1 MRILIELPT
10 WLGDAV
16 MATPAIE
23 NLANFQNEVEI
34 TLIGSFVSIEVLKN
48 HPKVI
53 KTLVLDEYDKSL
65 EIGFDK
71 EMELYHN
78 NATVITKPLFILE
91 NLVFRDN
98 GKFEMKNS

>member
-23 NLANFQNEVEI
+23 NLVNFHNEVEI
-34 TLIGSFVSIEVLKN
+34 TLIGSFLSIEALKN

-53 KTLVLDEYDKSL
+53 KTIVLDK
-65 EIGFDK
+65 K
-71 EMELYHN
+71 
-78 NATVITKPLFILE
+78 
-91 NLVFRDN
+91 
-98 GKFEMKNS
+98 

>member
-1 MRILIELPT
+1 MKRVN
-10 WLGDAV
+10 LGFGSKTLTFKSGRNA
-16 MATPAIE
+16 MYSISPANKIK
-23 NLANFQNEVEI
+23 
-34 TLIGSFVSIEVLKN
+34 EVL
-48 HPKVI
+48 
-53 KTLVLDEYDKSL
+53 Y
-65 EIGFDK
+65 IGFDK